1 MCQVYR
7 KSPLCSKLMTKGQQ
21 KLAELAELEGL
32 LYTIFLSCKE
42 NLKSIIR
49 PHIPPPINSLLK
61 AK

>member
-1 MCQVYR
+1 
-7 KSPLCSKLMTKGQQ
+7 MTKGQQ

-32 LYTIFLSCKE
+32 LYTIFLSCEE

-49 PHIPPPINSLLK
+49 PHLPPPINSLLK